1 MPWTVGDVEKH
12 KKGLTDAQKKQWCK
26 IANSV
31 LQSCISDG
39 GSDKTC
45 APSAIRQANGVV
57 GNSSKEYFIFTYS
70 SIAGY
75 TVKEVQHLGKKHLI
89 VPVVMMVE
97 GVHTGSH
104 GSLLHKIED
113 LGKYP
118 AVWNGIPIVIDHPE
132 EDGQS
137 ISANEPGIIEERKV
151 GTVYHTQVKGK
162 KLKAEAWL
170 DEAKLRQ
177 VSSDVLANVK
187 ASEPV
192 EVSVGVYA
200 DEDEEDGE
208 FNGEEY
214 SAIARNHRPDHLAL
228 LPGGVG
234 ACSLEDGCGLRA
246 NSSNKKEGGKNEMI
260 RTDKLLKSIQSL
272 KESGHALLD
281 IIDNTSEG
289 LIEQLDAVRNKIN
302 SLDSNDS
309 YHFVH
314 EVYDDYVVYE
324 SRLRVGESKI
334 YKQNYSFNSGVV
346 ELMGDP
352 VQVHKKVEYVVVPS
366 VNKFVRTKPVKNK
379 EVLNML
385 AEKCTPCVEKKV
397 TTLIGNSQGFTED
410 DRDVLQGLSEV
421 QLDKLLVKKEEKPIV
436 HKEKDKPM
444 DEEKPEAKPAVNAL
458 SKEDQDT
465 LAFGKKQL
473 AEKRAEYVKG
483 IQANTEKEV
492 WSDEK
497 LNSMDID
504 TLERVFKST
513 RKEDENDYSMNGE
526 SRKQEINNNEAD
538 LEPLLPADCK
548 PAVK

>member
-1 MPWTVGDVEKH
+1 M
-12 KKGLTDAQKKQWCK
+12 
-26 IANSV
+26 
-31 LQSCISDG
+31 
-39 GSDKTC
+39 KTET
-45 APSAIRQANGVV
+45 N
-57 GNSSKEYFIFTYS
+57 KYFIFTYS

-75 TVKEVQHLGKKHLI
+75 TVKEVDHLGRKHLI

-104 GSLLHKIED
+104 GPLLHMISE

-137 ISANEPGIIEERKV
+137 ISANEPDIIEERKV
-151 GTVYHTQVKGK
+151 GTVYHTKVKGK

-170 DEAKLRQ
+170 DEDKLRQ

-192 EVSVGVYA
+192 EVSVGVFA

-246 NSSNKKEGGKNEMI
+246 NSSNNKEKGGKNEMI

-272 KESGHALLD
+272 KDSGHAILD

-289 LIEQLDAVRNKIN
+289 LMERLEAVRNKIN

-309 YHFVH
+309 YHFIH

-346 ELMGDP
+346 ELTGDP
-352 VQVHKKVEYVVVPS
+352 AQVHKKVEYVVVPS

-379 EVLNML
+379 EVLNMST
-385 AEKCTPCVEKKV
+385 EKCTPCVEKKV

-410 DRDVLQGLSEV
+410 DREMLQGLSEV
-421 QLDKLLVKKEEKPIV
+421 QLDKLLVKKEVKPVVNTEKPV
-436 HKEKDKPM
+436 EKEPEVKPV
-444 DEEKPEAKPAVNAL
+444 VNAL
-458 SKEDQDT
+458 SDEDKAI

-483 IQANTEKEV
+483 IQANAKEI

-513 RKEDENDYSMNGE
+513 RKEDEIDYSMNGE
-526 SRKQEINNNEAD
+526 SIKREINNNEAD
-538 LEPLLPADCK
+538 LEPLLPVDCK